1 MRFLTAG
8 ESHGRGLV
16 AILEGMPAGV
26 PLSQVALT
34 EELLR
39 RQRGYGRGER
49 MSKRKEK
56 PRFISGVRHGRSI
69 GSPIAIYIPNGERE
83 RWAKIMSPHREDEE
97 AGTEGEI
104 TRPRPGHADLAGA
117 MKYGTRDIRNILERA
132 SARETAARV
141 AVGACAKALLG
152 SFDIRVGSHVVSI
165 GPVKASEWHEGV
177 GRDILSGGRSL
188 EEADADPMRCLDR
201 EVSGD
206 MMAQVDAAQS
216 DGDTLGGV
224 FEVVALGVPIGL
236 GSHVQWDRRLDS
248 RLASAL
254 MSIPGIKGV
263 EIGPAFEN
271 ANLRGSSVHDPIRF
285 GLRNGNRGA
294 GFYRETNR
302 AGGIEGG
309 ISNGEEI
316 VARAAM
322 KPIPTLRNPLESV
335 DLTTLEPDLASVERG
350 DVCAVPAAGIVGE
363 AVVAMVIADVLLEKA
378 GGDTLREIRK
388 NLAAYLKDIED
399 SFHRPQN
406 GSG

>member
-1 MRFLTAG
+1 MR
-8 ESHGRGLV
+8 
-16 AILEGMPAGV
+16 
-26 PLSQVALT
+26 
-34 EELLR
+34 
-39 RQRGYGRGER
+39 
-49 MSKRKEK
+49 KRKEK
-56 PRFISGVRHGRSI
+56 SRFISGVRHGRSI

-152 SFDIRVGSHVVSI
+152 NLDIRVGSHVVSI
-165 GPVKASEWHEGV
+165 GPIKASGWHEGV
-177 GRDILSGGRSL
+177 GQDILSGERSL
-188 EEADADPMRCLDR
+188 EEADTDPMRCLDR
-201 EVSGD
+201 EVSDD
-206 MMAQVDAAQS
+206 MMAQIDAAQS

-285 GLRNGNRGA
+285 GLRNRNRGA

-322 KPIPTLRNPLESV
+322 KPIPTLKNPLESV

-363 AVVAMVIADVLLEKA
+363 AVVAMVLAELLLEKT

-399 SFHRPQN
+399 SFHRPQD